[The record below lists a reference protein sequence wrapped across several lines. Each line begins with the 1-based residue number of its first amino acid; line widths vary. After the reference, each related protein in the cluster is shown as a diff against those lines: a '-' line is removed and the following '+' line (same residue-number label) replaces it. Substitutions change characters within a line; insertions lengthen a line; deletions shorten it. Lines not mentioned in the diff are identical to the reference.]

1 MARYRFP
8 DLLGVPL
15 ESTPEGIV
23 SLGDDLSPETLVDA
37 YRHGIFP
44 WPITLPDGSC
54 TGEGA
59 VPLTWFSPD
68 PRAILEFSALHL
80 PRSLKKAMSRST
92 YRTSIDQA
100 FDQVI
105 EACSEV
111 PRQGQSG
118 TWITRPMLKAY
129 RELHRRGIAHSAE
142 VWDGARLI
150 GGVYGVEVDGAFG
163 GESMFHRE
171 DNASKFALI
180 SLVEHLS
187 SRGLKWMDIQ
197 TMTPHL
203 ETLGAKTISRDEFLV
218 KLTGTRALGL
228 KLF

>member
-1 MARYRFP
+1 MIFRQKHSWTPTATGSSLAYFASRRELHGGRRRPLDLVFARSPGDF
-8 DLLGVPL
+8 GVFGAP
-15 ESTPEGIV
+15 SAPQPEKG
-23 SLGDDLSPETLVDA
+23 
-37 YRHGIFP
+37 Y
-44 WPITLPDGSC
+44 
-54 TGEGA
+54 
-59 VPLTWFSPD
+59 
-68 PRAILEFSALHL
+68 
-80 PRSLKKAMSRST
+80 SRST

-171 DNASKFALI
+171 DNASKFALL

-187 SRGLKWMDIQ
+187 SRGLGVDGH
-197 TMTPHL
+197 PDDDAPPR
-203 ETLGAKTISRDEFLV
+203 GARRERRSAATSFS
-218 KLTGTRALGL
+218 GNWLGL
-228 KLF
+228 ALWG